1 MDGYAVFDQAG
12 FLVGRS
18 GCYRMVFSIPLG
30 NGTSI
35 FARKSNSEIYMSDP
49 VCLVNEDEIK
59 VIGEPSKLGAVHSV
73 FSEKAAF
80 KLEYAL
86 EANST
91 THLGF
96 KRRFW
101 KRMNV
106 ESVTLQLHSQ
116 TIGRKIEPFLA
127 RALKG
132 ELQQSGLC
140 FIVCMHVDTIAQQ
153 LNNKSCLHITYF
165 SFISTR
171 YFDAVTQTWPD
182 FARGMDL

>member
-1 MDGYAVFDQAG
+1 
-12 FLVGRS
+12 
-18 GCYRMVFSIPLG
+18 
-30 NGTSI
+30 
-35 FARKSNSEIYMSDP
+35 MSDP
-49 VCLVNEDEIK
+49 VCLVNDDDLK
-59 VIGEPSKLGAVHSV
+59 VAGEPSKLGAVHSL
-73 FSEKAAF
+73 FSEKATF

-86 EANST
+86 EENT
-91 THLGF
+91 GRFGF

-101 KRMNV
+101 KRMNAEAV
-106 ESVTLQLHSQ
+106 ALQLHSQ